1 MAANSVDLMVE
12 HLVGQLAARTV
23 GKLVEQW
30 DKRKAVKLVEQSV
43 EWTAVSKVGGLVVQK
58 VGRKDEQWVEHL
70 DNKLVASR
78 EANSAEMSAEHL
90 VF

>member
-1 MAANSVDLMVE
+1 MAANSVDLTVE

-23 GKLVEQW
+23 GKLVEQ
-30 DKRKAVKLVEQSV
+30 SV
-43 EWTAVSKVGGLVVQK
+43 EWTAVSKVGGWVVQK
-58 VGRKDEQWVEHL
+58 VGRKDEKWVEHL